1 MILVTAF
8 EPFGGEKINPTA
20 RILENL
26 PETIGGYKIHKLLLP
41 VEFLRCREI
50 AAKEYDALKPAAVI
64 MLGQHGG
71 ADAINVETA
80 AVNLMHAFAPDG
92 TPRPDNAGFAPSNEP
107 LTEGGAERLFS
118 TFPAEEIVRAINAA
132 GVKCEISNDAGKY
145 VCNAL
150 LYGMLNH
157 NRGEVPT
164 GFLHVPYLKEQGH
177 GDKPYMELDDMVR
190 AVAAAIQAV
199 GTSLE

>member
-8 EPFGGEKINPTA
+8 EPFGGETINPTA
-20 RILENL
+20 RILEQL
-26 PETIGGYKIHKLLLP
+26 PEEIGGYRIHKLLLP

-92 TPRPDNAGFAPSNEP
+92 TPRPDNAGFAPCNEP
-107 LTEGGAERLFS
+107 LVRGGAERLFS

-132 GVKCEISNDAGKY
+132 GVKCEISRDAGKY

-150 LYGMLNH
+150 LYGMLEH

-164 GFLHVPYLKEQGH
+164 GFLHVPYLQEQGH
-177 GDKPYMELDDMVR
+177 GDKPYMELDAMVR
-190 AVAAAIQAV
+190 AVAAAIGTVAAGV
-199 GTSLE
+199 G

>member
-8 EPFGGEKINPTA
+8 EPFGGETINPTA
-20 RILENL
+20 RILETL
-26 PETIGGYKIHKLLLP
+26 PDEIGGFKLHKLLLP
-41 VEFLRCREI
+41 VEFVRCREI
-50 AAKEYDALKPAAVI
+50 ALAEYDKSKPAAVI

-71 ADAINVETA
+71 ADAIQVETA
-80 AVNLMHAFAPDG
+80 AVNRMHAFAKDG
-92 TPRPDNAGFAPSNEP
+92 TPRPDNAGFAPANEP
-107 LTEGGAERLFS
+107 LIKGGADRLFS
-118 TFPAEEIVRAINAA
+118 TFPAEEIVRAISAA
-132 GVKCEISNDAGKY
+132 GVRCELSNDAGRY

-150 LYGMLNH
+150 LYGMLSH

-190 AVAAAIQAV
+190 GIVAAVRATAAGIR
-199 GTSLE
+199 